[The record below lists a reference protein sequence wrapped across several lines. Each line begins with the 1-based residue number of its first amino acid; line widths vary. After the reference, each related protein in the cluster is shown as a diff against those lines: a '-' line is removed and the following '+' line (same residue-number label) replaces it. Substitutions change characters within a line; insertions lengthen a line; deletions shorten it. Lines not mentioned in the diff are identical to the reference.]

1 MLLRNIHQRRAHRRR
16 EDDVAASL
24 GFEDLR
30 CSLCGVECAVQVHLH
45 DLLPLLGSVVLRRDV
60 RGDPRVD
67 DDDVESSKVGGNLLD
82 GPLDLS
88 LVADVR
94 LVSCGPDVVR
104 RGDFGGGR
112 VGRFGRVVDQRDLIV
127 SFFLFFRYHTGSD
140 EAETYIG
147 TCFGQSTGN
156 FQPDATSAACP
167 ISVIDIAMRILAT
180 YPL

>member
-30 CSLCGVECAVQVHLH
+30 CSLRGVECAVQVHLH
-45 DLLPLLGSVVLRRDV
+45 DLLPLLGGVVLRRDV

-127 SFFLFFRYHTGSD
+127 SFFF
-140 EAETYIG
+140 
-147 TCFGQSTGN
+147 
-156 FQPDATSAACP
+156 
-167 ISVIDIAMRILAT
+167 ILSLS
-180 YPL
+180 YRER